1 MCSHLVRFGLTV
13 ALLSALGG
21 PACAA
26 AADTLGEVALT
37 DTDGWT
43 QVSIGLP
50 TDTRYDVFSLADP
63 DRLVV
68 DLHQTRLPE
77 NFQAPGPNGIV
88 ANVRT
93 GQPVP
98 GDVRLVFELGGKVRP
113 KAELRHMGGQT
124 RLLIQMRDR
133 PTRATARASAPSG
146 ADSVRGSA
154 RIDSNAVLA
163 RSGSPRTDS
172 AGSPRTDSA
181 GSPRTDANVDLAPA
195 GSPRTEL
202 TGSPRRDA
210 SNWPEGNASA
220 PVGGEQSRRG
230 SSRID
235 SNAVLARSG
244 SPRTVAD
251 GSGQGSALAAA
262 SAGHPDAT
270 LLTPAGAVESEPKAA
285 APSRPVAASVDPA
298 QPAVATDESAHA
310 PPPPPGART
319 VRDVLG
325 THLRPIVIAV
335 DAGHGGQDVGAKGFS
350 GTYEKNITL
359 ATARELAREIDA
371 VPGMKA
377 VLTRDGDYFVP
388 LADRY
393 RKAREAKADLFISVH
408 ADADPTHTASG
419 SSVWVL
425 SERGVTSQ
433 AARWLADREN
443 AADLVGG
450 VKLSDKDDTLASV
463 LLNLSQSATMKA
475 SEDAADRVHQALR
488 DIGRTHKSHPEHA
501 NFVVLR
507 SPDVPSMLVETAFIT
522 NPEEERHLN
531 DPAYRARLAHAV
543 LSGVESYFINTPL
556 PGTQFAALHPRGSR
570 DLPIAAAAPS
580 RTLDG
585 ATDPSAGG
593 APAPVADMPAPAARA
608 PVLLATADDGRSVHV
623 VQRGESLRDIAEH
636 FGVSLQRLRQIN
648 ALHGNQVRAGQRLR
662 IPARSDNG

>member
-1 MCSHLVRFGLTV
+1 MCSHLVRFGLSV

-21 PACAA
+21 PACARQVEP
-26 AADTLGEVALT
+26 LGALTLT

-43 QVSIGLP
+43 QVSIGVP
-50 TDTRYDVFSLADP
+50 AQTRYDVFSLAGP

-68 DLHQTRLPE
+68 DLHQARLPDD
-77 NFQAPGPNGIV
+77 FRIPGPNGLV

-98 GDVRLVFELGGKVRP
+98 GDVRLVFELGAKAHP
-113 KAELRHMGGQT
+113 KAAIAHDGGAS
-124 RLLIQMRDR
+124 RLVIRMRDPVAR
-133 PTRATARASAPSG
+133 VAGRAGRVLPMVAEGNSGRAFAGASPTDATATGASRTDADAAVLPSPQPAMLPDAAVPATAKTNPDVSSVTSIPGTLAGRATG
-146 ADSVRGSA
+146 T
-154 RIDSNAVLA
+154 NAVLPQA
-163 RSGSPRTDS
+163 
-172 AGSPRTDSA
+172 AGLRREA
-181 GSPRTDANVDLAPA
+181 MGAPA
-195 GSPRTEL
+195 GFVPAEAAAAAQRQTA
-202 TGSPRRDA
+202 T
-210 SNWPEGNASA
+210 
-220 PVGGEQSRRG
+220 
-230 SSRID
+230 
-235 SNAVLARSG
+235 LARPG
-244 SPRTVAD
+244 DDLGTRMP
-251 GSGQGSALAAA
+251 L
-262 SAGHPDAT
+262 
-270 LLTPAGAVESEPKAA
+270 AGAVEPERADAPRPLAAPLIASSPAA
-285 APSRPVAASVDPA
+285 AGDPSASA
-298 QPAVATDESAHA
+298 PAV
-310 PPPPPGART
+310 PPPAGART

-325 THLRPIVIAV
+325 NRLRPLVIAV
-335 DAGHGGQDVGAKGFS
+335 DAGHGGQDVGAKGYT

-388 LADRY
+388 LAERY
-393 RKAREAKADLFISVH
+393 HIARQAKADLFISIH
-408 ADADPTHTASG
+408 ADADPTHTATG

-475 SEDAADRVHQALR
+475 SEDAAERVHQALR
-488 DIGRTHKSHPEHA
+488 DIGRTHKAHPEHA

-531 DPAYRARLAHAV
+531 DPVYRSRLAHAV

-556 PGTQFAALHPRGSR
+556 PGTQFAALHPRGIR
-570 DLPIAAAAPS
+570 AVRIAAMDSARPADTAATTVAHESPPEADGVS
-580 RTLDG
+580 ATRT
-585 ATDPSAGG
+585 
-593 APAPVADMPAPAARA
+593 
-608 PVLLATADDGRSVHV
+608 PVLLATADDGRSIHI

-648 ALHGNQVRAGQRLR
+648 DLHGNQVRVGQRLR